1 MIVRSVD
8 VGYGNT
14 KFCHGEADGKLI
26 CSHFPS
32 IASLHTGID
41 RGAGVM
47 SRRDL
52 VEVESGGSRYLVGRD
67 SIDTLSARDDR
78 GRTLLANYIDMP
90 QHLALLRGALAYLGE
105 SSIDLLVSGLPVS
118 TFAQDKDRMAEKVK
132 GEHLFP
138 DGRRV
143 VIKDAWIIPQPVGG
157 FIEYFMGGSHIT
169 QLDDLKSLTIDVG
182 YYTVDWLVCRGLKMQ
197 DERSGS
203 TPGGMSLILEKLT
216 QFISADR
223 QAPFSDMNIVDDGI
237 RNGFKTRIQG
247 KEYDF
252 SHLIPKMEDHII
264 TAIQSV
270 VRSVGSLDDIDV
282 VVLVGGGADCYKKI
296 TRRLLNNREI
306 IVPGDSL
313 YSNVKGFY
321 LAGKQ
326 RAKSMQG

>member
-1 MIVRSVD
+1 
-8 VGYGNT
+8 
-14 KFCHGEADGKLI
+14 
-26 CSHFPS
+26 
-32 IASLHTGID
+32 
-41 RGAGVM
+41 
-47 SRRDL
+47 
-52 VEVESGGSRYLVGRD
+52 
-67 SIDTLSARDDR
+67 
-78 GRTLLANYIDMP
+78 
-90 QHLALLRGALAYLGE
+90 
-105 SSIDLLVSGLPVS
+105 
-118 TFAQDKDRMAEKVK
+118 
-132 GEHLFP
+132 
-138 DGRRV
+138 
-143 VIKDAWIIPQPVGG
+143 
-157 FIEYFMGGSHIT
+157 
-169 QLDDLKSLTIDVG
+169 
-182 YYTVDWLVCRGLKMQ
+182 MQ
-197 DERSGS
+197 DEHSGS

-223 QAPFSDMNIVDDGI
+223 QAPFSDMNIVDAGI

-296 TRRLLNNREI
+296 TRKLLNNREI

-326 RAKSMQG
+326 RVKSMQG

>member
-1 MIVRSVD
+1 
-8 VGYGNT
+8 
-14 KFCHGEADGKLI
+14 
-26 CSHFPS
+26 
-32 IASLHTGID
+32 
-41 RGAGVM
+41 
-47 SRRDL
+47 
-52 VEVESGGSRYLVGRD
+52 
-67 SIDTLSARDDR
+67 
-78 GRTLLANYIDMP
+78 MP
-90 QHLALLRGALAYLGE
+90 QHLALLRGALTYLGE

-143 VIKDAWIIPQPVGG
+143 AIKDAWIIPQPVGG
-157 FIEYFMGGSHIT
+157 FIEYFMGGSQIT

-223 QAPFSDMNIVDDGI
+223 QAPFSDTNIVDAGI
-237 RNGFKTRIQG
+237 RNGFKTCIQG

-282 VVLVGGGADCYKKI
+282 VVLVGGGTDCYKKI
-296 TRRLLNNREI
+296 TRKLLNNREI

-313 YSNVKGFY
+313 NSNVKGFY

-326 RAKSMQG
+326 RVKNMQG